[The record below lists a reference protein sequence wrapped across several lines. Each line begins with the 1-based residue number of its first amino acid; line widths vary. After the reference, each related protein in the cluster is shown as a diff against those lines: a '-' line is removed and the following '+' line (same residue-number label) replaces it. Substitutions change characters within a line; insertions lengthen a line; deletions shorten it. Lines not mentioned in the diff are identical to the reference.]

1 MTGAAAIDLTGRLER
16 TGALLGGHFQLSS
29 GLHSNR
35 YIQCAK
41 LLSHP
46 RDAEAAGAALAEA
59 LVETLGGKPDVVIGP
74 ALGGVIIAHE
84 VARALDV
91 PCFFAERK
99 DGEMT
104 MRRGFALEPG
114 QKTVIVED
122 VVTTGGS
129 VKEVVEVVTAQGASV
144 EAIGSIVC
152 RRPESPFDQ
161 PYVALLTLQ
170 VEAWEPEGCPM
181 CAEGSPAV
189 KPGSRPGA

>member
-1 MTGAAAIDLTGRLER
+1 MTGAAAMDLTGRLER

-46 RDAEAAGAALAEA
+46 RDAAASGAALAAA
-59 LVETLGGKPDVVIGP
+59 LKDELGFVPDVVIGP

-84 VARALDV
+84 VARAFDV
-91 PCFFAERK
+91 PCYFAERK

-129 VKEVVEVVTAQGASV
+129 VKEVVEVVTRQGASV
-144 EAIGSIVC
+144 DAIGSIVC
-152 RRPESPFDQ
+152 RRADSPFEQ
-161 PYVALLTLQ
+161 AYVALLTLP
-170 VEAWEPEGCPM
+170 VEAWDPDSCPL
-181 CAEGSPAV
+181 CAEGSSAV